1 LLCGAKIG
9 TEAALEEQ
17 SSYSDGGYY
26 YQGYWA

>member
-17 SSYSDGGYY
+17 GGYSDGGYY